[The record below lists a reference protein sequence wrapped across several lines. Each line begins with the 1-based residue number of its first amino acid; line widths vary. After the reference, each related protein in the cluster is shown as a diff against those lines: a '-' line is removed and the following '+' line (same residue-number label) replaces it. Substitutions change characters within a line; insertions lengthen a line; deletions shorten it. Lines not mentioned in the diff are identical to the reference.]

1 MPVVVF
7 FLSVLAYIL
16 LVWSGGTL
24 DLTEVGIA
32 VVLGGVISLA
42 ARTWGPT
49 SLSGKS
55 GLSPIRWVRFV
66 TYLFGPFMVGM
77 IKANID
83 VATRVITGNIR
94 PGIVKVQ
101 PGLKGDMAVTL
112 LANSIT
118 LTPGTLTVDVDDESR
133 AFYIHWIHVEDEKPS
148 GEQVYGPFAKWARR
162 IAE

>member
-7 FLSVLAYIL
+7 FLSVFAYIL
-16 LVWSGGTL
+16 LVWSGGAL
-24 DLTEVGIA
+24 DPMEVGIA

-42 ARTWGPT
+42 TRTWGPT

-55 GLSPIRWVRFV
+55 GLNPIRWVRFV
-66 TYLFGPFMVGM
+66 AYFFGPFLVGL

-83 VATRVITGNIR
+83 VATRVVTGNIR

-101 PGLKGDMAVTL
+101 PGLQGDVAVAL

-118 LTPGTLTVDVDDESR
+118 LTPGTLTVDVDDDSK
-133 AFYIHWIHVEDEKPS
+133 AFYIHWIHVEDENPS